1 MGAGNLAWH
10 LGHYCLQAGIQVA
23 QVYNRTPDSGEF
35 LAAALN
41 TSYTCLPDR
50 VKRDADLY
58 ILAVSDD
65 AIATLLNTGMFKN
78 GQLVV
83 HTAGSVSMDIFS
95 EKASNY
101 GVLYP
106 LMTFTKG
113 TLVDAGQVPWYIEAN
128 SAESLKSIHDFALK
142 LSEKVYAVDSKQRVY
157 LHLAAVIASNF
168 TNHMFALAE
177 KVLKE
182 RNLSF
187 ELLEPLIQETVA
199 KAFSMSPLQ
208 AQTGPAIRN
217 NHEVIQ
223 KHLALLEVHPETRK
237 LYKVITESI
246 MSKKI

>member
-23 QVYNRTPDSGEF
+23 QVFNRTSESGKI

-41 TSYTCLPDR
+41 TSYTCSPDL
-50 VKRDADLY
+50 VTKDADLY

-65 AIATLLNTGMFKN
+65 AIAALLDTGLFKN

-83 HTAGSVSMDIFS
+83 HTAGSVSMEVFG

-113 TLVDAGQVPWYIEAN
+113 MLVDAGQVSWYIEAN
-128 SAESLKSIHDFALK
+128 SAENLKSIHAFAVK
-142 LSEKVYAVDSKQRVY
+142 LSEKVYAADSEQRSY

-182 RNLSF
+182 RDLSF
-187 ELLEPLIQETVA
+187 KLLEPLIQETVA

-208 AQTGPAIRN
+208 AQTGPAIRG

-223 KHLALLEVHPETRK
+223 KHLALLEEYPATRE
-237 LYKVITESI
+237 LYKIITESI
-246 MSKKI
+246 MSRKI